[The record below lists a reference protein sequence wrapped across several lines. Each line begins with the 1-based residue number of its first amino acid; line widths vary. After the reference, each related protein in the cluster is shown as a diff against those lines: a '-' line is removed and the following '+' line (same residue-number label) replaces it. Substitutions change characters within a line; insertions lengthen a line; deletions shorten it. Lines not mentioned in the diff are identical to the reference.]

1 MASLIS
7 VSTQS
12 AVVPCKRED
21 IEQTLHERMAI
32 IGPYLEALEKVKSSF
47 KPSSS
52 DRQTFDVL
60 YRLVQMTEISQI
72 KHAERVSDFHL
83 RRAPLILAELEGQ
96 R

>member
-7 VSTQS
+7 VSSQA
-12 AVVPCKRED
+12 AVVTLKQKD

-32 IGPYLEALEKVKSSF
+32 IGRYLEALEKVKSSF
-47 KPSSS
+47 KPNSSN
-52 DRQTFDVL
+52 RQTFDVL

-72 KHAERVSDFHL
+72 KDAERVSDFQL
-83 RRAPLILAELEGQ
+83 NRAPLIRAGLEGQ